1 MSAHVEEQLWS
12 HARGALADQDAK
24 RVDAHLGA
32 CAECQ
37 RVFQQFK
44 AAVEVVRPVE
54 PPVLDDAAWRR
65 VDSKVM
71 EAARRELPGGGSIF
85 ARIFSDWRPFAAAG
99 VLAAA
104 ALAFFYLSPGPA
116 QQLEQPVRQDVVAT
130 PQPQVAPPGGVEQ
143 SLEQPPLE
151 QPPIVDVP
159 KWVDV
164 STSSGATVADAA
176 LAKSVRVGDRI
187 QTVKA
192 GKAFLLLPDG
202 SRAGVTGDAK
212 FSVVEA
218 TASNVKLALEQ
229 GTLLVAAA
237 HRGDE
242 RTFSVAAGFVEVFVV
257 GTRFLVERDERVTV
271 VVEEGTVEVRA
282 NGQNHKVSAGETL
295 VFDSAGKVSR
305 KKAVTPAARA
315 AFRELQSEAKVSS
328 KQSAAQTQVAQ
339 TDSAQRL
346 TDEDDSVEPVEG
358 GAVAVGQADAGA
370 KFGALTPPPLFDPG
384 EPKQQPV
391 ATAQPEKKKFDLL
404 ATLKGIDLKN
414 INLDA
419 PYPPVGMPVSEYRV
433 HQLQRNADRGQCER
447 VVERADSWMTEFGAD
462 PKVLNRPVLA
472 KAVLFTKA
480 RCLTKLGRTADAEKV
495 RQQAE
500 AVR

>member
-12 HARGALADQDAK
+12 HARGTLAEQDAK
-24 RVDAHLGA
+24 SVDAHLGA
-32 CAECQ
+32 CADCQ

-71 EAARRELPGGGSIF
+71 EAARRELSGGGSIF
-85 ARIFSDWRPFAAAG
+85 ARIFSDWRPFAAVG

-104 ALAFFYLSPGPA
+104 ALAFFYLSPGPT
-116 QQLEQPVRQDVVAT
+116 QQLEQPVRQDVVAM
-130 PQPQVAPPGGVEQ
+130 PQPQVAPPAVVQ
-143 SLEQPPLE
+143 A
-151 QPPIVDVP
+151 PIIDVP

-187 QTVKA
+187 HTVKA

-202 SRAGVTGDAK
+202 SRAGVTGDAE

-218 TASNVKLALEQ
+218 TASNVKLSLEQ

-237 HRGDE
+237 HAGDE
-242 RTFSVAAGFVEVFVV
+242 RTFSVAAGSVEVFVV
-257 GTRFLVERDERVTV
+257 GTRFLVERDEHVTV

-282 NGQNHKVSAGETL
+282 NGQNHKVSVGETL
-295 VFDSAGKVSR
+295 VFDSAGKVTR
-305 KKAVTPAARA
+305 RKAVTPAARA

-328 KQSAAQTQVAQ
+328 KHSAALPQVARS
-339 TDSAQRL
+339 DSAQRL
-346 TDEDDSVEPVEG
+346 TDEDDAVEPVEG

-370 KFGALTPPPLFDPG
+370 KFGALTPPPLFDPAD
-384 EPKQQPV
+384 PKQQPV
-391 ATAQPEKKKFDLL
+391 ANAQPEKKKFDLL

-447 VVERADSWMTEFGAD
+447 VVEKADSWMTEFGAD

-480 RCLTKLGRTADAEKV
+480 RCLTKLGRTADAEKA